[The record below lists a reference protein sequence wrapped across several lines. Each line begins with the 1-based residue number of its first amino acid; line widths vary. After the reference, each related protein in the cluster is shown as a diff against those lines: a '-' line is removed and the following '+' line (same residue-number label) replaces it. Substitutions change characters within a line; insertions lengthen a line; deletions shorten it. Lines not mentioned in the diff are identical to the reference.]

1 MHLVALTPRPLA
13 AWIWVI
19 SCARLDSNGASIPR
33 PQTPSKVERAAG
45 IEADREEEETLYKK
59 EYFLT

>member
-1 MHLVALTPRPLA
+1 MHLFALTPRPLA
-13 AWIWVI
+13 SWIWEI
-19 SCARLDSNGASIPR
+19 TCARLDSKGASIPR

-45 IEADREEEETLYKK
+45 IEADREEEGTLYKK

>member
-13 AWIWVI
+13 TWIWTI
-19 SCARLDSNGASIPR
+19 TCARLDSNGASIPR

-45 IEADREEEETLYKK
+45 IETDKEKEGTLY
-59 EYFLT
+59 